1 MSEKEKISPVVKSG
15 KAKVKKPSTASK
27 FAKMFLSEDARSTK
41 DYVIEDVLVPKAKDL
56 ITSILKSIV
65 DTLFYGRGGGGSS
78 SRSNS
83 SYVSYRDYGS
93 SRKEERRSG
102 TYRSQ
107 PMFSDIIFDNPQDA
121 TEVLARMEEIID
133 RYRIATVG
141 NLYDLAGL
149 KVPFTAENY
158 GWADFKNAKV
168 VKTADG
174 FVIKTPP
181 CMPID

>member
-93 SRKEERRSG
+93 SRKEERRSS

-121 TEVLARMEEIID
+121 TEVL
-133 RYRIATVG
+133 ATVG